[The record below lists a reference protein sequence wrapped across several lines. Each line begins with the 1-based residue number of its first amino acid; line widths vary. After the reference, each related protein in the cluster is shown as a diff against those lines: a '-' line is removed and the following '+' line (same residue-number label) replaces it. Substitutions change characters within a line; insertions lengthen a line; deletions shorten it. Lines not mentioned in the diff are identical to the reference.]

1 MLLAMPW
8 GLKQARETV
17 ESVGDKITESADTIA
32 RGIAAAIGIALAALL
47 VAVIAL
53 IKGTKVRAA

>member
-53 IKGTKVRAA
+53 VKGAKVRAA